1 MPLSY
6 YETPHRPPAQ
16 SAVAVVRLM
25 LATVALA
32 VLAGCAALPNPL
44 KPFGLSAAP
53 PATAAERARLIT
65 AVDCEQHRHA
75 AHAGQTIAERR
86 HAIDREVIA
95 YQTVVE
101 RALAM
106 RARAIRVL
114 EQASAKAA
122 DRQPLSGLDLQ
133 NLNESVGQMLDLR
146 AELFAV
152 SLGHECWLDEPVP
165 ALAQEAEIQ
174 AIGIAMGLSAA
185 LVLYDNYLASIA
197 LYRSDL
203 QLRQHLNRGD
213 SGFAIREGELNR
225 IATSFGSP
233 DNRARVRRGLIWFE
247 QHGRP
252 DLAQQDE
259 AYRYLVQL
267 IEQSPS
273 RQMVRRIHPVV
284 GLTSTVGFLSTFSF
298 DSMLGLKDEGLN
310 VTSMLFGN
318 TVGLVELRRGKLHG
332 RAEVLSRMSETVRA
346 GDILLEKTPFRLT
359 DAFIPGHWGHAAIW
373 VGTET
378 ELRALGIW
386 DHPAVRAHQAAI
398 RNGRGVVEALRSG
411 VEMNTLAQFLN
422 VDDLALLRQEN
433 LSDPERAAVVLQA
446 LRQVGKGYDFNF
458 DVETTDRIVCSEL
471 VYHAYGHLEW
481 PTKRVLGRVTTS
493 PDNIAVRATGKGPLT
508 IAALYHNGEQVA
520 PATPDS
526 MEKLVQRSVVQL
538 AQR

>member
-1 MPLSY
+1 MLLSY
-6 YETPHRPPAQ
+6 YKANLWPPAA
-16 SAVAVVRLM
+16 SIAAALRLM
-25 LATVALA
+25 LATAALA
-32 VLAGCAALPNPL
+32 VLTGCVALPNPL

-53 PATAAERARLIT
+53 PATAEERARLVT
-65 AVDCEQHRHA
+65 AINCDQHRNA

-101 RALAM
+101 RALAT
-106 RARAIRVL
+106 RAQAIRVL
-114 EQASAKAA
+114 DQVRAKAA
-122 DRQPLSGLDLQ
+122 DQQPLSGMDLQ
-133 NLNESVGQMLDLR
+133 NLNQSAGQMLDLR

-152 SLGHECWLDEPVP
+152 SLTHECWLDEPVP
-165 ALAQEAEIQ
+165 ALRQEAEIQ

-185 LVLYDNYLASIA
+185 LVLYDNYLSSIA
-197 LYRSDL
+197 LYRSDPL
-203 QLRQHLNRGD
+203 LRQHFNRGD

-247 QHGRP
+247 QHGQP

-273 RQMVRRIHPVV
+273 RQMVRRIHPVI

-298 DSMLGLKDEGLN
+298 DSMLGLKNEGFN

-318 TVGLVELRRGKLHG
+318 TVGLVELRRGKLYG
-332 RAEVLSRMSETVRA
+332 RPEVLSRMSETARA

-386 DHPAVRAHQAAI
+386 DHAAVHAHQEAI

-433 LSDPERAAVVLQA
+433 LSDAERAAVILQA
-446 LRQVGKGYDFNF
+446 LRQVGKSYDFNF

-481 PTKRVLGRVTTS
+481 PTKRVLGRVTIS
-493 PDNIAVRATGKGPLT
+493 PDNIAVRATGRGLLT
-508 IAALYHNGEQVA
+508 IAALYHDGEQVA
-520 PATPDS
+520 SAGPES

-538 AQR
+538 ARR